1 MGQFS
6 LGWFKSSKQKEL
18 QELLLEEQRIKNE
31 LLRKELF
38 TAATP
43 VYEPAKTSSTADA
56 ITICKPYLNVKLVN
70 DVLTIVL
77 NDGSIISKPNATAE
91 DFNKVRTSTCEDQLF
106 TIVGSAE
113 IVEEKRLRELELQR
127 LRNIKAGINRLGE
140 LYDFTVD
147 GDSVYLTGIQRS
159 LPQLM
164 VEKFTEIVGRYTD
177 HNGYTLQSKLNQDD
191 EYQSL
196 KRFFM
201 WCCLNPRAEVA
212 HELYRFLQENSFRIT
227 KQGFFVA
234 LRNVVTLHGSN
245 ELVQFVS
252 NTYNKVKAV
261 WKKSPDNYHVFLE
274 NGEYKLVHT
283 DDMYEDKVLTSTT
296 CPECEGEGQFWNNWD
311 DDEEMYGDDRE
322 ECENC
327 EGMGE
332 VEEYEYIISSPV
344 DHGQDLGTLTA
355 LYLDLPNRA
364 ENRFTDDWTKTFDIR
379 IGKPVTMPMANCNW
393 STQDCAAAGLHFT
406 ADQIHYVGCGD
417 QSVLVL
423 INPMKVVGIGEHKG
437 RCYEYFPIMTVPR
450 EEATEI
456 LHDLD
461 FDTLALDEH
470 YVVSELENLTE
481 TVQGNFAAETQ
492 KYSFNLPH
500 ISSAEVDRIIMS
512 LDDMKDALSSRV
524 SEVD

>member
-6 LGWFKSSKQKEL
+6 LGWFKTSKQKEL

-38 TAATP
+38 TAAAP

-56 ITICKPYLNVKLVN
+56 ITTCKPYLNVKLVN

-91 DFNKVRTSTCEDQLF
+91 DFNKVRISTCEDQLF

-113 IVEEKRLRELELQR
+113 IVEEKRLRELELER
-127 LRNIKAGINRLGE
+127 LRNIKAGINKLGE

-164 VEKFTEIVGRYTD
+164 VEKFTEIVGGY
-177 HNGYTLQSKLNQDD
+177 NEPNAYTLQSKLNQDD

-274 NGEYKLVHT
+274 NGEYVLVHI
-283 DDMYEDKVLTSTT
+283 DDMYEEIVEECDV
-296 CPECEGEGQFWNNWD
+296 CEGTGEYYD
-311 DDEEMYGDDRE
+311 YEEEYTE
-322 ECENC
+322 ECYQC
-327 EGMGE
+327 DGAGE
-332 VEEYEYIISSPV
+332 ITGTIAKQK
-344 DHGQDLGTLTA
+344 GQDLGTLTA

-379 IGKPVTMPMANCNW
+379 IGKPVTMPMSDCNW

-437 RCYEYFPIMTVPR
+437 RCYEYLPIMTVPR
-450 EEATEI
+450 EEATSI

-481 TVQGNFAAETQ
+481 TVQSNFAAETQ

-500 ISSAEVDRIIMS
+500 ISSAEVDRIILS